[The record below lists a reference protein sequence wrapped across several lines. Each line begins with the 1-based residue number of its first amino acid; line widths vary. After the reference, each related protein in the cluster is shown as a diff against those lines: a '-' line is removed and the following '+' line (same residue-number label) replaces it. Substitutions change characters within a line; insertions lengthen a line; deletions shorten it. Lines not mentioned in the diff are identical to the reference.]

1 MINYVSPFNVI
12 PFSRRPQKEYYVA
25 CLDIIKHEP
34 LCYIEKRDSPTGHD
48 SPFIVNVSHNPSD
61 YAVAISV
68 VQDIYDG
75 DMNASTPVMA
85 SILKFAEGF
94 YWLCAK
100 KSGGMTLSE
109 LGVLVRQGLCDEVWN
124 KFNIGASTRAVN
136 EAIALGC
143 HIMREKILDGRIT
156 IEWEDAI

>member
-1 MINYVSPFNVI
+1 MINCVSPFNAI
-12 PFSRRPQKEYYVA
+12 PFFRRPQEEYYVA

-34 LCYIEKRDSPTGHD
+34 RCYIEKRDSPTGHD
-48 SPFIVNVSHNPSD
+48 SPFIVNAALDPSD